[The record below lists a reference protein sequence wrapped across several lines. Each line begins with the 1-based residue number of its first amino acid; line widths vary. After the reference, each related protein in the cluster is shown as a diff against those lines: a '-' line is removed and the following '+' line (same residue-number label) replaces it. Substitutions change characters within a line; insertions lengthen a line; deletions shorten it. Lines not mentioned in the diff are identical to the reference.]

1 MRRILSII
9 AIALFTFTVGAFAQQ
24 NNHFQ
29 FKGIPIDGS
38 LTNFGRELA
47 KQGFVEVANNTYKGK
62 FLRNEAIVALVGDDD
77 NMIWRVAAIMPST
90 DTWSILESSYNG
102 YVELYTQKYGKPSK
116 SGKNFLDYTGN
127 GSALKMIAIDKGECN
142 YYAIWNLPQ
151 GSIEVRIVKGS
162 KYLEGTVR
170 IIYTDKANKEDVR
183 KSDLSEI

>member
-1 MRRILSII
+1 MKRILSII
-9 AIALFTFTVGAFAQQ
+9 AIALFTFTIGAFAQQ

-90 DTWSILESSYNG
+90 DTWSILESSYNS
-102 YVELYTQKYGKPSK
+102 YVELYTEKYGKPSK
-116 SGKNFLDYTGN
+116 SENIFSTYTGN
-127 GSALKMIAIDKGECN
+127 DAGLRMHAINDGECN